1 MSRLLLCK
9 HTPTPHQHLYPSF
22 PSVTLIIQQYAPVGV
37 NIEPYIRTAK
47 PNSGL
52 VVSNE
57 THAQRVKV

>member
-9 HTPTPHQHLYPSF
+9 HTSTPHTNTFIPTF
-22 PSVTLIIQQYAPVGV
+22 PSVTLLSQQSAPVGV
-37 NIEPYIRTAK
+37 NKEPYIRTAN

-57 THAQRVKV
+57 THMHNA